1 MIHYVC
7 VATESQ
13 LYFPYLK
20 QLLPNLVVL
29 GMGMKWTG
37 YMMKC
42 QLIVEYLRSLKNND
56 IICFVD
62 AYDVL
67 PTKNIVNLETQFIEF
82 SKNHPKV
89 KIIVGGG
96 IITNPI
102 HKICN
107 DLIFENNELNSGTYI
122 GYANDILYVLTNIIN
137 NPNITN
143 ITNDQ
148 YELIKYSQQ
157 NLNDI
162 FIDNNSDFFC
172 VVSTP
177 LQPVM
182 LNGNDKCSFIHAN
195 GNGCLEDFLK
205 EHHNINCGLDVR
217 LNNYIVHLKTIFSK
231 IQEYITHFFQINI
244 QRTKIINNDIFKILY
259 TFLHSKCQSICDTK

>member
-7 VATESQ
+7 VATENK

-20 QLLPNLVVL
+20 QLLPDLVVL

-37 YMMKC
+37 FIMKYE
-42 QLIVEYLRSLKNND
+42 LIVEYLKTLKDDD
-56 IICFVD
+56 ILCFLD

-67 PTKNIVNLETQFIEF
+67 PTKNIVNLGQQFIEF
-82 SKNHPKV
+82 SKTHPKT

-102 HKICN
+102 QKICN
-107 DLIFENNELNSGTYI
+107 DIIFDNSELNSGTYI
-122 GYANDILYVLTNIIN
+122 GYVKEILYVLSDIIKK
-137 NPNITN
+137 PNICD
-143 ITNDQ
+143 DQ
-148 YELIKYSQQ
+148 VELIKYSKQ
-157 NLNDI
+157 NPNDI
-162 FIDNNSDFFC
+162 YIDNNSDFFC

-217 LNNYIVHLKTIFSK
+217 LNNYIIHSQAMSSKVQTYIKQIFSDK
-231 IQEYITHFFQINI
+231 NSNNQNN
-244 QRTKIINNDIFKILY
+244 TKHALLNVVKIL
-259 TFLHSKCQSICDTK
+259 LK